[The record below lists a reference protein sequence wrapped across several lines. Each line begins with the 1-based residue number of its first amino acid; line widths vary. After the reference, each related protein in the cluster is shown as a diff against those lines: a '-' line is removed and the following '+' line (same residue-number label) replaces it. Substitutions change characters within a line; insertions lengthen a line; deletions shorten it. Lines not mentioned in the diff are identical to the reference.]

1 MDRENS
7 DVVWTGS
14 EKSGLTRFDK
24 DGFFNF
30 ATQDGLPSNS
40 IRDITQSKNGDLII
54 ACYNAGVV
62 KYNGKS
68 FKLFNKGLAD
78 KRVILVT
85 NGPEGSIWA
94 GTESAGIGILKDNE
108 FKMVIDS
115 DGLGHNEIFS
125 LYNDGKRMW
134 AGTFGGGVSC
144 FSDGLW
150 YTMSEV
156 D

>member
-1 MDRENS
+1 M
-7 DVVWTGS
+7 
-14 EKSGLTRFDK
+14 TRFD
-24 DGFFNF
+24 DNGFFNF

-62 KYNGKS
+62 KYDGKT
-68 FKLFNKGLAD
+68 FKLFNNGLAD

-85 NGPEGSIWA
+85 NGPGGSIWA
-94 GTESAGIGILKDNE
+94 GTESAGVGVLNDNQ
-108 FKMVIDS
+108 FKMVIDA

-125 LYNDGKRMW
+125 LHYDGTRMW

-144 FSDGLW
+144 FSDDLW
-150 YTMSEV
+150 YTMSQACLLYTSDAADEL
-156 D
+156 